1 MDIPKKEYQNHSKRE
16 VDSALPEYSFG
27 FLCWLLPAFLPGEP
41 KETLLVKV
49 SYLDAKVVA
58 TFSFYN
64 TGTCLTHEE
73 NLILKTKEISVF
85 RVHRLWRNSELRD
98 YWTFFRGAEA
108 TIKYLILFSVALLH

>member
-64 TGTCLTHEE
+64 IGTCLTHEE

-85 RVHRLWRNSELRD
+85 RVTD
-98 YWTFFRGAEA
+98 YGGIR
-108 TIKYLILFSVALLH
+108 S

>member
-1 MDIPKKEYQNHSKRE
+1 MILLGKGKFFLVDIPKKEYQNHQKRE
-16 VDSALPEYSFG
+16 VNSALPEYSFG
-27 FLCWLLPAFLPGEP
+27 FLCWLLSAFLPGEP

-64 TGTCLTHEE
+64 IGTCLTHEE

-85 RVHRLWRNSELRD
+85 RVHWLWRN
-98 YWTFFRGAEA
+98 
-108 TIKYLILFSVALLH
+108 